1 MNPAKNTDYINLTK
15 IINLNSTPKS
25 HKNTNKI
32 NQIRLNFST
41 FCKAIELVG
50 MRVLKTK
57 NTNMTYDHGLEV
69 KIRRHSH
76 DLPKKGME
84 IPASFTFNTNRD
96 REIIVRGVYDF

>member
-69 KIRRHSH
+69 KIRSSKQLYARFV
-76 DLPKKGME
+76 DYVINQERLG
-84 IPASFTFNTNRD
+84 
-96 REIIVRGVYDF
+96 

>member
-15 IINLNSTPKS
+15 IINLNSMSKF

-69 KIRRHSH
+69 KIRSSKQLYARFV
-76 DLPKKGME
+76 DYVINQERLG
-84 IPASFTFNTNRD
+84 
-96 REIIVRGVYDF
+96 

>member
-15 IINLNSTPKS
+15 IINLNSTSKTN
-25 HKNTNKI
+25 KKTNKI

-57 NTNMTYDHGLEV
+57 NTDMTYDHSLEV
-69 KIRRHSH
+69 KIRSSKQLYARFV
-76 DLPKKGME
+76 DYVINQERLG
-84 IPASFTFNTNRD
+84 
-96 REIIVRGVYDF
+96 

>member
-15 IINLNSTPKS
+15 IINLNSTSKP

-32 NQIRLNFST
+32 SQIRLNFST

-69 KIRRHSH
+69 KIRSSKQLYARFV
-76 DLPKKGME
+76 DYVINQERLG
-84 IPASFTFNTNRD
+84 
-96 REIIVRGVYDF
+96 

>member
-15 IINLNSTPKS
+15 IINLNSTSKTN
-25 HKNTNKI
+25 KKTNKI

-69 KIRRHSH
+69 KIRSSKQLYARFV
-76 DLPKKGME
+76 DYVINQELLG
-84 IPASFTFNTNRD
+84 
-96 REIIVRGVYDF
+96 